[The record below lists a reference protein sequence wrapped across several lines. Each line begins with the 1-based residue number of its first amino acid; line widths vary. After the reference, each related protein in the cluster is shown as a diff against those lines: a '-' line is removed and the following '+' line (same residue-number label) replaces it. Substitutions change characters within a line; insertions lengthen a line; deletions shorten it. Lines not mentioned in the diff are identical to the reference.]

1 MLREEVRSWRN
12 CDAVDN
18 RPSVMVIEI
27 YVDTEELTNNQSL
40 VIIDEKGKRWDV
52 EEALNSSPS
61 SSAGGGNQTA
71 GTEIILERWQIQL
84 GEPPTEYPSD
94 LGQILP
100 RSYKNMIVLFRSLYT
115 YAKLLPTSK
124 LSKKLSKPR
133 SVHSSPKLNYRIRA
147 EPSMIKSARLDSL
160 TLPLYEARGNVVE
173 NFDFEPIDFPA
184 GILSIQVAYRSNC
197 DFRIADS
204 EALLSSHFMGID
216 QNFFEPSLGRNYNS
230 RQKEREAGIGAV
242 EVGSLPHQRTD
253 IVERPDQGQAY
264 GSMSTF
270 HQVGP
275 TTGSSPLSALRA
287 ARDMGSQS
295 PTDRQL
301 QKGRSGNQ
309 PVSISRSSP
318 RSADATPNVVRK
330 PSVSFMPFK
339 RPLLSASPLQT
350 EQVAPSF
357 SRGSLGKPSTLGS
370 LAEARVPSTLGPRS
384 SSRGHQFAQ
393 EHAVTSSGSSSPRPA
408 SITKYSSSFGHR
420 KAKLSSGGGSSRT
433 EDDNISSGKASVT
446 SSTAQPGSEV
456 LAEGGGASSG
466 SIATDDDNIS
476 DFLKLLDQKKDLK
489 SFRDPG
495 DRAAAGASTRRTA
508 AALNKFQRM
517 RDSNAALSESLS
529 SSLLLHRSSCS
540 SSRQLSSV
548 PTMVAGTSLSTSSS
562 PGKPTSPHTPHT
574 PAIPSRL
581 SANSIIEYPH
591 RPSNTGEAR
600 SIRQEE
606 PAHEERARN
615 TNTSREP
622 NTGAIDIPTSP
633 RPFHPNYRRSS
644 SVAQQS
650 RTLAIDDDLDI
661 FPFGLRSA
669 SLGADG
675 PQLSVSALAN
685 LQEVSA
691 DALSNPE
698 NPGPSYGPIPNPQE
712 CSSAPMARQPSS
724 SLEGREETGFVPQRG
739 LAYRAR
745 FGRGGGRGYTPP
757 HGSVSSLGERGSIS
771 GSSDHRGGRY
781 SYTRPPSTFEEEEPL
796 LFAITDFRGGASTG
810 TSDRADGDSEL
821 STVRDSKR
829 GAHPDGTGRA
839 W

>member
-1 MLREEVRSWRN
+1 MLRDEVRSWRN

-27 YVDTEELTNNQSL
+27 YIDTEELTNNQSL

-71 GTEIILERWQIQL
+71 DTEIILERWQIQL
-84 GEPPTEYPSD
+84 GEPPMEYPSD

-133 SVHSSPKLNYRIRA
+133 SAHSSPKLNYRIRA
-147 EPSMIKSARLDSL
+147 EPSIIKPGKLDSL
-160 TLPLYEARGNVVE
+160 TLPLYETRGNVVE
-173 NFDFEPIDFPA
+173 NFDFDTIDFPA
-184 GILSIQVAYRSNC
+184 GALSIQVAYRSNC

-230 RQKEREAGIGAV
+230 KQKEREAGIRAV

-253 IVERPDQGQAY
+253 IVERPDRGQAY

-301 QKGRSGNQ
+301 QKGRSSNQ
-309 PVSISRSSP
+309 PASISRSSP
-318 RSADATPNVVRK
+318 RSADAANVVGR

-339 RPLLSASPLQT
+339 TPLLSASPLQT
-350 EQVAPSF
+350 EQVAPSI
-357 SRGSLGKPSTLGS
+357 SRESLGKPSTLGS
-370 LAEARVPSTLGPRS
+370 LAETRVPLSLGPRS

-393 EHAVTSSGSSSPRPA
+393 EHAVTSSGSSSPRPTP
-408 SITKYSSSFGHR
+408 ITKYSSSFGHR
-420 KAKLSSGGGSSRT
+420 KAKVSSGGGSSRT
-433 EDDNISSGKASVT
+433 EDDNTSSGKASVT

-456 LAEGGGASSG
+456 LAEGGEASSG

-495 DRAAAGASTRRTA
+495 DRAAAGASIRHTA
-508 AALNKFQRM
+508 TALNKFQRM
-517 RDSNAALSESLS
+517 RDSNAALSESMS

-562 PGKPTSPHTPHT
+562 PGKPISPHTPHT

-591 RPSNTGEAR
+591 RPSNTGEDR

-606 PAHEERARN
+606 PSHEERPRN

-650 RTLAIDDDLDI
+650 RTLAMDDDLDI

-685 LQEVSA
+685 LQEGSA
-691 DALSNPE
+691 DALSNPG

-724 SLEGREETGFVPQRG
+724 SLEGREDTGSVPQRG

-745 FGRGGGRGYTPP
+745 FRRGGSRGYTPP
-757 HGSVSSLGERGSIS
+757 HGSVSSLGERGSVS

-821 STVRDSKR
+821 STVRDNKR
-829 GAHPDGTGRA
+829 GAHQDGTGRA